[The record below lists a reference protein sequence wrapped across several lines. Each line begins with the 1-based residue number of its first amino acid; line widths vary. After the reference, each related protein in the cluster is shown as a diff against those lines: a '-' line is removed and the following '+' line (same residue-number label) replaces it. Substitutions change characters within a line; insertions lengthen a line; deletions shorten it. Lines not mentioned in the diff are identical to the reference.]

1 MLISD
6 SIAAFIDEMLN
17 DCGGTLEIKRNDL
30 AKRLGCVPSQINY
43 VVASRFTPEKGY
55 IIESRRGGGGYIRI
69 IRKVMSEDDLLMKF
83 FNISKGGISERDL
96 EGILETLY
104 SSDMI
109 TAREARFVR
118 ACLSQSALSSLP
130 RDIQNAVRGDSFAN
144 MLLTLMR

>member
-69 IRKVMSEDDLLMKF
+69 VRKVFEENEMLMTVFSSLGNTLCEKDL
-83 FNISKGGISERDL
+83 ISLL
-96 EGILETLY
+96 EALY
-104 SSDMI
+104 AADII
-109 TAREARFVR
+109 TAREKRYA
-118 ACLSQSALSSLP
+118 AASLSQSALACLP
-130 RDIQNAVRGDSFAN
+130 RDIQDTVRAGSFKN
-144 MLLTLMR
+144 LLLAMMK

>member
-43 VVASRFTPEKGY
+43 VVTSRFTPERGY

-69 IRKVMSEDDLLMKF
+69 IRKAMSEDDILMKF
-83 FNISKGGISERDL
+83 FNVAKCGISDHDL
-96 EGILETLY
+96 EIILETMY
-104 SSDMI
+104 SSDII
-109 TAREARFVR
+109 TAREARFIR
-118 ACLSQSALSSLP
+118 AGLSQTALSSLP
-130 RDIQNAVRGDSFAN
+130 REIQNAARGDSFCN
-144 MLLTLMR
+144 ILLTLMK

>member
-43 VVASRFTPEKGY
+43 VVASRFTPERGY

-69 IRKVMSEDDLLMKF
+69 IRKVMSEDDILLKF
-83 FNISKGGISERDL
+83 FNNAKEGLTEL
-96 EGILETLY
+96 ELEALLSTLY

-109 TAREARFVR
+109 TAREARFIR

-130 RDIQNAVRGDSFAN
+130 REVQQTVRGDSFRN
-144 MLLTLMR
+144 MILSLMN

>member
-6 SIAAFIDEMLN
+6 SIAAFIDEMLD

-43 VVASRFTPEKGY
+43 VVASRFTPERGY

-69 IRKVMSEDDLLMKF
+69 IRKIMSEEDLLLKI
-83 FNISKGGISERDL
+83 FNSAKDGLSERDL
-96 EGILETLY
+96 EAFLDTLY

-109 TAREARFVR
+109 TAREARFIRV
-118 ACLSQSALSSLP
+118 CLSQAALSSLP
-130 RDIQNAVRGDSFAN
+130 REVQYCVRGDGFRN
-144 MLLTLMR
+144 MILSLMK

>member
-43 VVASRFTPEKGY
+43 VVASRFTPERGY

-69 IRKVMSEDDLLMKF
+69 IRKLMNEDD
-83 FNISKGGISERDL
+83 
-96 EGILETLY
+96 ILVKILNTAKSGLAECELDSILNTLY
-104 SSDMI
+104 VSDII
-109 TAREARFVR
+109 TSREARLVR
-118 ACLSQSALSSLP
+118 AALSQVALSSLP
-130 RDIQNAVRGDSFAN
+130 KEIQDSVRGNSFCN
-144 MLLTLMR
+144 IILTLMK

>member
-30 AKRLGCVPSQINY
+30 AKKLGCVPSQINY
-43 VVASRFTPEKGY
+43 VVASRFTPERGY

-69 IRKVMSEDDLLMKF
+69 IRKVMSEDDILLKF
-83 FNISKGGISERDL
+83 FNDSKDGLAEREL
-96 EGILETLY
+96 EAILSTLY
-104 SSDMI
+104 SSDII
-109 TAREARFVR
+109 TAREARFIR

-130 RDIQNAVRGDSFAN
+130 KEVQETIRGDSFRN
-144 MLLTLMR
+144 MLLTLMN

>member
-6 SIAAFIDEMLN
+6 SIAAFIDEMLD

-69 IRKVMSEDDLLMKF
+69 VRKVLDENDLLRSIFSSLGNVLCEKDMY
-83 FNISKGGISERDL
+83 S
-96 EGILETLY
+96 ILEALY
-104 SSDMI
+104 TADII
-109 TAREARFVR
+109 TAREMRYAV
-118 ACLSQSALSSLP
+118 ATLSQSALSCLP
-130 RDIQNAVRGDSFAN
+130 REAQDTVRAVSFRN
-144 MLLTLMR
+144 LLLAIMN